1 MPESKRIA
9 FSRSEGAKRNA
20 LVQALHRRGVA
31 SRVSL
36 AHALNI
42 SNSRVCDLVEQMVSE
57 GLLLEEQVQGDRRG
71 RRGVAVRLNPDYGQ
85 LIGFDMEAKRLRMV
99 ATNFAGEVIWQNRHP
114 LSVGQNRDAIIDEI
128 LSYISEGVR
137 DIRAS
142 SASRWPSVSPP
153 AA

>member
-1 MPESKRIA
+1 MPKSQRLA

-20 LVQALHRRGVA
+20 LVQALHRRGAA

-85 LIGFDMEAKRLRMV
+85 LVGFDMEAKRLRMV
-99 ATNFAGEVIWQNRHP
+99 ATNCIIWT
-114 LSVGQNRDAIIDEI
+114 
-128 LSYISEGVR
+128 GVEN
-137 DIRAS
+137 AL
-142 SASRWPSVSPP
+142 W
-153 AA
+153 

>member
-1 MPESKRIA
+1 MPNSKPTA

-31 SRVSL
+31 SRVNL

-57 GLLLEEQVQGDRRG
+57 GLLLEVQVQGDRRG

-85 LIGFDMEAKRLRMV
+85 LVGFDMEAKRLRMV
-99 ATNFAGEVIWQNRHP
+99 ATNFAGEVIWQNRQP
-114 LSVGQNRDAIIDEI
+114 LAPPRGRDALIDEI
-128 LSYISEGVR
+128 L
-137 DIRAS
+137 
-142 SASRWPSVSPP
+142 
-153 AA
+153 